1 MKFSIV
7 TISYNQ
13 GKYLRECIES
23 VLNQQENA
31 DIEYIVVDPGSTDE
45 SREIIKSYKQIIKV
59 FELDKGPADGLNKGF
74 QLATGDYFGFI
85 NSDDY
90 FLPGAIN
97 KIEKEIRRSGAS
109 FITGKGYI
117 KLLNKNYRT
126 VMPTKLSLNNLL
138 RRGSVIFQPSTFFSR
153 DLFKKTGGFNCNNHS
168 CWDYEFY
175 IDLLAK
181 NNIQHHIFDEAIAV
195 FRLHLSSITG
205 SGRLK
210 ELYKSDVDRLFKKYK
225 KRNYN
230 IIDKIL
236 TLLHLILNKLFR

>member
-45 SREIIKSYKQIIKV
+45 SRKIIKSYKQIIKV

-97 KIEKEIRRSGAS
+97 KIEKEIKRSGAS

-117 KLLNKNYRT
+117 KLLNKNYRA

-138 RRGSVIFQPSTFFSR
+138 HRGSVIFQPSTFFSR
-153 DLFKKTGGFNCNNHS
+153 DLFKKTGGFNCNNYT

-181 NNIQHHIFDEAIAV
+181 NNIQHHVFDEAIAV
-195 FRLHLSSITG
+195 FRSHLSSITG

-210 ELYKSDVDRLFKKYK
+210 ELYKSDIDRLFKKYK

-236 TLLHLILNKLFR
+236 TLLHLIYNKLFR

>member
-117 KLLNKNYRT
+117 KLSNKNYRT

>member
-1 MKFSIV
+1 MKFSII

-23 VLNQQENA
+23 VLNQQDDA
-31 DIEYIVVDPGSTDE
+31 DIEYIVVDPGSNDE
-45 SREIIKSYKQIIKV
+45 SKEIINSYKQIIKV

-74 QLATGDYFGFI
+74 QLATGDYFGCI
-85 NSDDY
+85 NADDY
-90 FLPGAIN
+90 LLPGAIN

-117 KLLNKNYRT
+117 KSLNQNYRT
-126 VMPTKLSLNNLL
+126 IVPTKLTLSSLLY
-138 RRGSVIFQPSTFFSR
+138 RYSGMFQPSTFFSR
-153 DLFKKTGGFNCNNHS
+153 DLFKKTGGFNCNNS
-168 CWDYEFY
+168 TCWDYEFFL
-175 IDLLAK
+175 DLLAK

-195 FRLHLSSITG
+195 FRLHPSSITG

-210 ELYKSDVDRLFKKYK
+210 EIFKSDVDRIFKKYK

-230 IIDKIL
+230 NIDKII
-236 TLLHLILNKLFR
+236 TLLGIILNKLSR

>member
-45 SREIIKSYKQIIKV
+45 SRKIIKSYKQIIKV

-117 KLLNKNYRT
+117 KLLNKNYRA

-138 RRGSVIFQPSTFFSR
+138 LRGSVIFQPSTFFSR
-153 DLFKKTGGFNCNNHS
+153 DLFKKTGGFNCNNHT

-210 ELYKSDVDRLFKKYK
+210 ELCKSDVDRLFKKYK